1 MPSAEIISIGTE
13 LLLGEIVDTNAP
25 YLARLLRDIG
35 VDLYRKTTVGD
46 NTKRIAQIIRESL
59 ERCDIIITTGGL
71 GPTVDDPTREAIA
84 QALNVPTEYRP
95 ELWEQI
101 QARFQRYG
109 RLPTENNRRQAF
121 IPQGAL
127 AVENLVGTAPS
138 FIIDQNGKV
147 IISLPGVPKE
157 MEFLMQ
163 NQIIPYLRTRFDLHG
178 MIKAR
183 VLHTAG
189 VGESQ
194 IDDIIGDLETW
205 NNPTIGLL
213 AHSGQVDIR
222 ITAKADSENEAD
234 QMIQNLEKILRER
247 LGEMI
252 YGVDQETLE
261 SKAFENLSTKSWTLA
276 ILEAG
281 LNGDLIKRLASNPVI
296 YLGGTALENPPGPD
310 ELKELTLSLHQKSFA
325 QVALG
330 VSLIP
335 GREKQDIYFCLVT
348 PQGIQ
353 QLDRSYGGAPGNAPR
368 WAVNHALD
376 LLRRLS

>member
-13 LLLGEIVDTNAP
+13 LLLGEIIDTNAP

-71 GPTVDDPTREAIA
+71 GPTVDDPTREAVA
-84 QALNVPTEYRP
+84 LALNVQTEYHP

-127 AVENLVGTAPS
+127 AVENPVGTAPS
-138 FIIDQNGKV
+138 FIVDQNGKV

-178 MIKAR
+178 IIKAR

-194 IDDIIGDLETW
+194 IDDMIGDLETW
-205 NNPTIGLL
+205 SNPTLGLL
-213 AHSGQVDIR
+213 AHSGQVDVR

-234 QMIQNLEKILRER
+234 QMILNLEKVLRER

-252 YGVDQETLE
+252 YGVDQDTLE
-261 SKAFENLSTKSWTLA
+261 SKAFENLHAKGWNLV

-281 LNGDLIKRLASNPVI
+281 LNGDLIKRLASNPVV

-310 ELKELTLSLHQKSFA
+310 ELKELTISMHQKNSA
-325 QVALG
+325 QVSLG
-330 VSLIP
+330 VSLVP
-335 GREKQDIYFCLVT
+335 GGVKQDIYFYLIS

-368 WAVNHALD
+368 WAVNLALD

>member
-71 GPTVDDPTREAIA
+71 GPTVDDPTREAVA
-84 QALNVPTEYRP
+84 LALNVQTEYHP

-109 RLPTENNRRQAF
+109 RSPTENNRRQAF

-138 FIIDQNGKV
+138 FIVDKNDKV

-194 IDDIIGDLETW
+194 IDDMIGDLETW
-205 NNPTIGLL
+205 SNPTIGLL
-213 AHSGQVDIR
+213 AHSDQVDIR

-252 YGVDQETLE
+252 YGVDQDTLE
-261 SKAFENLSTKSWTLA
+261 SKAFENLHTKGWNLV

-281 LNGDLIKRLASNPVI
+281 LHGDLIKRLASNPAI
-296 YLGGTALENPPGPD
+296 YLGGTVVENPPGPD
-310 ELKELTLSLHQKSFA
+310 ELKELTISMHQKSFA

-330 VSLIP
+330 ISLIP
-335 GREKQDIYFCLVT
+335 GGDKQDVYFCLIT

-353 QLDRSYGGAPGNAPR
+353 QHDRSYGGAPGNAPR

-376 LLRRLS
+376 LLRTLS

>member
-46 NTKRIAQIIRESL
+46 NTNRIAQIIRESL

-127 AVENLVGTAPS
+127 AVENPVGTAPS
-138 FIIDQNGKV
+138 FIIDQNSKV

-163 NQIIPYLRTRFDLHG
+163 NQIIPYLRTRFDLRG
-178 MIKAR
+178 IIKAR

-194 IDDIIGDLETW
+194 IDDMIGDLETW
-205 NNPTIGLL
+205 SNPTIGLL
-213 AHSGQVDIR
+213 AHSGQVDVR
-222 ITAKADSENEAD
+222 ITAKADSEDEAD
-234 QMIQNLEKILRER
+234 QMIQNLEKVLHER

-252 YGVDQETLE
+252 YGVDGETLE
-261 SKAFENLSTKSWTLA
+261 SKAFENLSAKSWNLA

-281 LNGDLIKRLASNPVI
+281 LNGDLIKRLASNPII
-296 YLGGTALENPPGPD
+296 YLGGTVLEHPPGPD
-310 ELKELTLSLHQKSFA
+310 ELKELTLSMHQKSFA
-325 QVALG
+325 QVTLG

-335 GREKQDIYFCLVT
+335 GGDKQNVYFCLIT
-348 PQGIQ
+348 PHGIQ

>member
-84 QALNVPTEYRP
+84 LALNVPTEYRP

-205 NNPTIGLL
+205 SNPTIGLL

-252 YGVDQETLE
+252 YGVDQDTLE
-261 SKAFENLSTKSWTLA
+261 SKAFENLHTKGWNLV

-281 LNGDLIKRLASNPVI
+281 LHGDLIKRLASNPVI
-296 YLGGTALENPPGPD
+296 YLGGTALENPLGPD

-330 VSLIP
+330 ISLIP
-335 GREKQDIYFCLVT
+335 GGDKQNVYFCLIT